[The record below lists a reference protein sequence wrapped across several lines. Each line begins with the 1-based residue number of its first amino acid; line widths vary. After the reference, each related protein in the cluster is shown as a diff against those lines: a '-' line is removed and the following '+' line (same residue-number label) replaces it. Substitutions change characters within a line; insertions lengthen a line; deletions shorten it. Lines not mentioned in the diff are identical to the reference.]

1 MRQDLVPGECQVAQ
15 RKAFLSNRPL
25 SGGRDFVS
33 FYHASGLLLFFEANA
48 PRVQPPLSFILPN
61 KESLLCYYRVLQ
73 VMTSYRLVVTSPNL
87 ELKNK
92 QTKSTG
98 SNPALTV

>member
-1 MRQDLVPGECQVAQ
+1 MRQGLVPGECQVAQ
-15 RKAFLSNRPL
+15 RKAFLSSRPL

-33 FYHASGLLLFFEANA
+33 FYRASGLLLFFEVND
-48 PRVQPPLSFILPN
+48 PRVQLYSFTLPS
-61 KESLLCYYRVLQ
+61 KKSLLCYYRVLQ
-73 VMTSYRLVVTSPNL
+73 VMTSCRLVVTSPNL

-98 SNPALTV
+98 SNPALTAV